1 MMRVSEVTRNAV
13 VVLGGDSRPVRR
25 TISTVGRGAMAMAPM
40 ASWSRLRS
48 MAAANARRVRMVSAC
63 WWCRVGG
70 RAADAA
76 ASLGEMLRWAV
87 AVIAMASGAMEFV
100 GVGMGGGWIVRSAMR
115 SMVCVVVAAGSV
127 SAEAGAAA
135 AAAALVAVAMASR
148 WVMSLCGSERG
159 GAAMEEAVAVVSE
172 MVEEHPA
179 AFVNE

>member
-1 MMRVSEVTRNAV
+1 MRVSEVTRNVV

-25 TISTVGRGAMAMAPM
+25 TISTVGRGAMALAPM
-40 ASWSRLRS
+40 ASSSKLRS

-63 WWCRVGG
+63 WWCGVGG

-87 AVIAMASGAMEFV
+87 AVIAMASGAMAEFV
-100 GVGMGGGWIVRSAMR
+100 GVGKGGGWIVRSAMR
-115 SMVCVVVAAGSV
+115 SMGCVVVAAGSV

-135 AAAALVAVAMASR
+135 AAAALGAVAMASR

-179 AFVNE
+179 AFVRE